1 MTWDLFT
8 YQEEIEKAKIQPIK
22 YNGKQYREYIEKNF
36 KPDYFNKKFY
46 NILLTNYFT
55 ESWFESTVPPA
66 EQLEW
71 FKIAYSGFTY
81 HFQNDK
87 VEIFSLK
94 HKYDNCPDEYSLF
107 VHVFGDFIVEF
118 PRVKDLFKE
127 KQCAPACSIWWF
139 NEDGTAADMGKYLNL
154 TEEEKQE
161 WINYVKTA
169 NEIIN
174 PVDTKQFSF
183 SEWWRD
189 RREYYF
195 FYKLQLHKFGK
206 AGRVFE
212 KHTYDNFADYEFT
225 FMDLYNYFYNKGDVT
240 A

>member
-1 MTWDLFT
+1 MEWNLFT
-8 YQEEIEKAKIQPIK
+8 YLDSLDKKTNEIKK
-22 YNGKQYREYIEKNF
+22 YSCKEYREYIKENF
-36 KPDYFNKKFY
+36 KAEYNNKVFY
-46 NILLTNYFT
+46 NILISSYF
-55 ESWFESTVPPA
+55 SNNWHESTVTPE
-66 EQLEW
+66 EQLDY
-71 FKIAYSGFTY
+71 FKELYSGFTY
-81 HFQNDK
+81 HFQNNE
-87 VEIFSLK
+87 VSIFSLK
-94 HKYDNCPDEYSLF
+94 HKYDKSPDEYSLF
-107 VHVFGDFIVEF
+107 IHVFGDFIVEL

-161 WINYVKTA
+161 WIKFVETA
-169 NEIIN
+169 NEIIK

-195 FYKLQLHKFGK
+195 FYKMQLHKFGK
-206 AGRVFE
+206 AGRVFK

-225 FMDLYNYFYNKGDVT
+225 FMDLYNYFHSKGDVI